1 MVMLINLTILFS
13 AVMAIIALVN
23 YRENPKTQLSF
34 VGLMLCFFIFLIEL
48 TLIEQPKT
56 EFKNNFL
63 ITWLSFSSPATV
75 AIPAWFYLYFRASLR
90 LENQFKLKDFLHFI
104 IPISFAILILPY
116 GMLSITEKQAM
127 WQAWSNNETVSWAFQ
142 IKPTREVRMGLVALL
157 GTLYIQLSWHELNY
171 QHNRKAHDL
180 LAEFSRL
187 KWVILIMA
195 AGFTCILVFFMLRIS
210 FKYTWLITAI
220 VIPMVFF
227 LGLLYWRLPKLGR
240 RWWLKVKD
248 QNKLPITEPLTNS
261 DVGVTQANKRHDKA
275 KDKKYRSS
283 VTVEIAQNT
292 MEKIHQL
299 MSAGLYKDSNLTL
312 RGFAEKLAISQHH
325 LSQII
330 NEQTKGNYFTLLNHY
345 RIKQAKL
352 LLLQTSKSITEISYE
367 VGYNSKSS
375 FYTEFKAQN
384 NCTPSQFKK
393 ANIND

>member
-142 IKPTREVRMGLVALL
+142 IKPTREVRMG
-157 GTLYIQLSWHELNY
+157 
-171 QHNRKAHDL
+171 
-180 LAEFSRL
+180 
-187 KWVILIMA
+187 
-195 AGFTCILVFFMLRIS
+195 
-210 FKYTWLITAI
+210 
-220 VIPMVFF
+220 
-227 LGLLYWRLPKLGR
+227 
-240 RWWLKVKD
+240 
-248 QNKLPITEPLTNS
+248 
-261 DVGVTQANKRHDKA
+261 
-275 KDKKYRSS
+275 
-283 VTVEIAQNT
+283 
-292 MEKIHQL
+292 
-299 MSAGLYKDSNLTL
+299 
-312 RGFAEKLAISQHH
+312 
-325 LSQII
+325 
-330 NEQTKGNYFTLLNHY
+330 
-345 RIKQAKL
+345 
-352 LLLQTSKSITEISYE
+352 
-367 VGYNSKSS
+367 
-375 FYTEFKAQN
+375 
-384 NCTPSQFKK
+384 
-393 ANIND
+393 